1 MRSTTDLGAPEALS
15 KIMARFFFHI
25 ISGREHQWDLQG
37 EVFTTAEAAAA
48 EGRRVANELCEK
60 RLPCETLWGSL
71 HVTDKDGFE
80 VAVFA
85 LWDARPRKSH
95 SHLVH

>member
-1 MRSTTDLGAPEALS
+1 MS
-15 KIMARFFFHI
+15 RFFFHI
-25 ISGREHQWDLQG
+25 IAGRQPQWDLQG

-48 EGRRVANELCEK
+48 EGRRVVDELYEK

-71 HVTDKDGFE
+71 HVTDEDGIE

-85 LWDARPRKSH
+85 LWDARPRKSQFQR
-95 SHLVH
+95 VH

>member
-1 MRSTTDLGAPEALS
+1 
-15 KIMARFFFHI
+15 MARFFFHI
-25 ISGREHQWDLQG
+25 ISGRQHHWDLQG

-48 EGRRVANELCEK
+48 EGRRVADELCQR
-60 RLPCETLWGSL
+60 RLPCETLRGSL

-85 LWDARPRKSH
+85 LWDARPRKFQSQ
-95 SHLVH
+95 LVH

>member
-1 MRSTTDLGAPEALS
+1 MS
-15 KIMARFFFHI
+15 RFFFHI
-25 ISGREHQWDLQG
+25 IARRQPQWDPQG

-71 HVTDKDGFE
+71 HVTDKDGYE

-85 LWDARPRKSH
+85 LWDAHPRKFQSQ
-95 SHLVH
+95 LVH